1 MDNKLN
7 ENYTQT
13 ANSLMDGIQVGDS
26 YGQNLWSLSLTLS
39 HNSSNN
45 SDTLYNSHN
54 GNHSYDNTVFDGN
67 TSAEESMHRLFN
79 ITQTTPIEYAMVMYG
94 YIMPF
99 LLFMTLVANL
109 LIVLVLAQKHMRT
122 PTNLVLLSMA
132 VADMLTLVFP
142 SPWYFYMYTL
152 GYHSELLH
160 PPAACYA
167 YSSMIEVIPMFFHTA
182 SIWLTILLAGQRYI
196 YICHPVLAKTWCTIP
211 RVSRAI
217 ITIFILAISAQFGR
231 FLDSQYESIE
241 FESNGVHHKACQQV
255 MAEWVVNIQNYYFP
269 LYFGFRI
276 IFVNMGPCLA
286 LVVLNVF
293 LFMAL
298 KRAQRKRKKLF
309 ADKRNTESKNIR
321 DSNSTTYML
330 IVVVTVFLMVE
341 FPMAVATLIHVLA
354 NTAIIPFPEEN
365 FKYLKITVLI
375 TNFIIMLSFPLNFAI
390 YCGMSRQFRETFSQ
404 LFIKKLRDQVQGSKS
419 AVTTATNL

>member
-1 MDNKLN
+1 MDHKTI
-7 ENYTQT
+7 ENFTQT
-13 ANSLMDGIQVGDS
+13 TNLMDGTQVVGDS
-26 YGQNLWSLSLTLS
+26 YGPNLWSLSLTLS
-39 HNSSNN
+39 HNSSN
-45 SDTLYNSHN
+45 STPYNESHFGDDYN
-54 GNHSYDNTVFDGN
+54 LTTNVSIPEPMQRV
-67 TSAEESMHRLFN
+67 FN

-99 LLFMTLVANL
+99 LLIMTLVANI

-122 PTNLVLLSMA
+122 PTNIVLLSMA

-152 GYHSELLH
+152 GYHTELLY
-160 PPAACYA
+160 PPVACYA
-167 YSSMIEVIPMFFHTA
+167 YSQMIEVIPMFFHTA

-217 ITIFILAISAQFGR
+217 ITIFIMSFSAQFSR
-231 FLDSQYESIE
+231 FFDSFYKSVE
-241 FESNGVHHKACQQV
+241 FESNGVTCMGCQQL
-255 MAEWVVNIQNYYFP
+255 MADWVENYQNFYFP

-298 KRAQRKRKKLF
+298 RRAQRKRKKLF
-309 ADKRNTESKNIR
+309 QDKRNTESKNIR

-330 IVVVTVFLMVE
+330 MVVVTVFLMVE
-341 FPMAVATLIHVLA
+341 IPMAVATLIHVLA
-354 NTAIIPFPEEN
+354 NTAIIPFPDEN
-365 FKYLKITVLI
+365 FKYLKITILI